1 MFKFRSES
9 GKHIVTIGREEHMFS
24 SIHDAIIF
32 IKYN

>member
-9 GKHIVTIGREEHMFS
+9 GKHIVTLNKVEYVFS